1 MDPGGGRRTGPLKN
15 KNLAGRPGRHGGTG
29 PHTKSYNIIYIID
42 LSKPIDRLQN
52 IDYSNQKILESIQ
65 ELQQL
70 EKQLYTNLVNS
81 SANSSDNSMVEQEQ
95 IIKRINELSSTR
107 IQLFGSLRNLYQN
120 SQENVNKLRTDLAD
134 KMIVAKVMEEQL
146 NGLKANMN
154 SNNDDKNN
162 KLRMVEINTYFG
174 KRYQAHTSLM
184 KLVIVVCL
192 SLLFINVL
200 SKRDFLPSNISNVL
214 TIIIL
219 VIGSIL
225 ILRRISDLVSR
236 DNMNYDEYNW
246 KFDPKGNKNLDYN
259 INPLADVDLDVDLNF
274 WSICGEGTIYDNSK
288 NQCIVKKI

>member
-1 MDPGGGRRTGPLKN
+1 M
-15 KNLAGRPGRHGGTG
+15 
-29 PHTKSYNIIYIID
+29 D
-42 LSKPIDRLQN
+42 LSKPKDRLQN

-81 SANSSDNSMVEQEQ
+81 SANPSNNRIVEQDQ
-95 IIKRINELSSTR
+95 IIKRINDLSSTR

-146 NGLKANMN
+146 NMLKTSINV
-154 SNNDDKNN
+154 NNDDRNN
-162 KLRMVEINTYFG
+162 KLRMVEINTYYG

-184 KLVIVVCL
+184 KLVIVMCL
-192 SLLFINVL
+192 SVLFISVL
-200 SKRDFLPSNISNVL
+200 TKRDFLPSNISYFL
-214 TIIIL
+214 IIIIL

-225 ILRRISDLVSR
+225 ILRRIADLSLR

-246 KFDPKGNKNLDYN
+246 DFHPEGINLDSN
-259 INPLADVDLDVDLNF
+259 LEGGGIDLDFDSNVDLNF
-274 WSICGEGTIYDNSK
+274 WSICGEGTIYDESK
-288 NQCIVKKI
+288 NQCIVKLPELGDRVKSSDYKENKVSPSSDKENFRKINLNNIQGL

>member
-1 MDPGGGRRTGPLKN
+1 MELN
-15 KNLAGRPGRHGGTG
+15 KPENGV
-29 PHTKSYNIIYIID
+29 K
-42 LSKPIDRLQN
+42 N
-52 IDYSNQKILESIQ
+52 IDYSNAKILQSIQ

-107 IQLFGSLRNLYQN
+107 IQLFSSLRNLYQN

-259 INPLADVDLDVDLNF
+259 IQPLEDVDSNNDLGF
-274 WSICGEGTIYDNSK
+274 WSICGEGTMYDTTK
-288 NQCIVKKI
+288 NQCIVKLPELGDDAHSNDINATLPSDSTNKENFRKMNLTNIQGIGY

>member
-1 MDPGGGRRTGPLKN
+1 M
-15 KNLAGRPGRHGGTG
+15 
-29 PHTKSYNIIYIID
+29 D
-42 LSKPIDRLQN
+42 LSKPKDRLQN

-107 IQLFGSLRNLYQN
+107 IQLFSSLRNLYQN

-146 NGLKANMN
+146 NGLKTNMN

-162 KLRMVEINTYFG
+162 KLRMVEINTYYG

-184 KLVIVVCL
+184 KLVIVMCL
-192 SLLFINVL
+192 SVLFISVL
-200 SKRDFLPSNISNVL
+200 TKRDFLPSNISYFL
-214 TIIIL
+214 IIIIL

-225 ILRRISDLVSR
+225 ILRRIADLVSR

-246 KFDPKGNKNLDYN
+246 KFHPKDNKNLDYN